1 MTSHY
6 SSSEIEAF
14 LDEALGADK
23 MAAIE
28 SSLREDTELLHEVA
42 ETISRRDAGIHS
54 LGEVW
59 RRHRISCPS
68 REDLGSYLLEVLP
81 GPQQLYLLF
90 HLETVG
96 CRLCQANL
104 DDLRL
109 QQDGGEQDR
118 RVRRKRYFES
128 SAGYLHQDD

>member
-14 LDEALGADK
+14 LDEALDADK

-28 SSLREDTELLHEVA
+28 SSLREDKELLGQVA
-42 ETISRRDAGIHS
+42 EVISRRDAGIHS
-54 LGEVW
+54 LGEIW
-59 RRHRISCPS
+59 RRHRVSCPS

-81 GPQQLYLLF
+81 GPQQLYLRF

-96 CRLCQANL
+96 CRMCQANL
-104 DDLRL
+104 EDLQL
-109 QQDGGEQDR
+109 QQAGGDQGR
-118 RVRRKRYFES
+118 QARRKRYFES
-128 SAGYLHQDD
+128 SAGYLRRDD